1 MRKKID
7 YFHLSILKNK
17 NNNKML
23 GYCHRKFFESVIKP
37 ILGGQLE
44 HILTRLLI

>member
-7 YFHLSILKNK
+7 YFHISILKNK

-23 GYCHRKFFESVIKP
+23 GIAIENSLKVSLNQF
-37 ILGGQLE
+37 
-44 HILTRLLI
+44 